1 MFKAGS
7 NRFVTVAALAAVL
20 GGTATTA
27 SAASTDMVGWL
38 LANKP
43 NATHAYFPAAATS
56 FNSAGAQNV
65 VTPISAGY
73 YEINF
78 RGLYNGGKNNNQQ
91 VSAIGT
97 SGYCMSSG
105 WDTEGDHHGA
115 QMWVRCV
122 DRHGHPAN
130 AKFTVLYQSRKTP
143 IGDSSHGIAFLWAD
157 GPTSSSYTPSID
169 YNYNST
175 GALNTITRTDTGVYV
190 VHMPGLTGTGGD
202 VQVTAYDS
210 LGNNPSRCNVGP
222 NRWTPPGGLG
232 ETTADIRCFDKTGAP
247 ADEYFSFAYTVNMPF
262 SQINGGSTVGGYAWA
277 DKPKKTSL
285 YTPSA
290 PWNFNSAGSDLMQ
303 AQNLGRGLYQ
313 VNVPADLQ
321 NVPSLV
327 LMTAVQSTGFA
338 PTAYCNI
345 DTWFPVT
352 AKCYKQGGVLV
363 DSQFDVA
370 VDAGPGTGALKR
382 PH

>member
-7 NRFVTVAALAAVL
+7 NRLATVAALAAVL
-20 GGTATTA
+20 GGTATAA
-27 SAASTDMVGWL
+27 SAASIDMVGWL

-43 NATHAYFPAAATS
+43 NAVHAYFPAAATS

-65 VTPISAGY
+65 VTPIGTGY
-73 YEINF
+73 YQINF
-78 RGLYNGGKNNNQQ
+78 RGLYNGGLNNNAQ
-91 VSAIGT
+91 VNAIGT
-97 SGYCMSSG
+97 SGYCVSAG
-105 WDTEGDHHGA
+105 WDTMGDHNGSL
-115 QMWVRCV
+115 MWVRCS

-143 IGDSSHGIAFLWAD
+143 IGDATHGAAFLWAD
-157 GPTSSSYTPSID
+157 GPTASNYTPSID

-175 GALNTITRTDTGVYV
+175 GALNTITRSDTGVYV

-202 VQVTAYDS
+202 VQVMAYDS

-222 NRWTPPGGLG
+222 NRWNPPGGLA
-232 ETTADIRCFDKTGAP
+232 ETTADIRCFSKTGVP

-262 SQINGGSTVGGYAWA
+262 SQINGGSTVGGYAWT
-277 DKPKKTSL
+277 DKPKRTTL
-285 YTPSA
+285 YTPSV

-303 AQNLGRGLYQ
+303 AQNLGKGLYQ

-321 NVPSLV
+321 NTPSLV
-327 LMTAVQSTGFA
+327 LMTAVQSTGLA
-338 PTAYCNI
+338 TNAYCNI
-345 DTWFPVT
+345 DTWFPIS
-352 AKCYKQGGVLV
+352 AKCYKQGGALAN
-363 DSQFDVA
+363 SEFDVA
-370 VDAGPGTGALKR
+370 VDAGPGVDALKR